1 VGWRQFHG
9 WRIVGAGAL
18 MSAVGSALVIQG
30 FSAYSVLLRE
40 EFGWS
45 TGVIAVAFA
54 LNRAESGLLGPIQGL
69 LIDRFGP
76 RRVLQL
82 GALVMAGGLFLFSQ
96 VQNIWQF
103 FLFYPV
109 VAIGVAL
116 AGFLTHVTTVVNWF
130 ERRRSLAI
138 AIYMGGFA
146 LGGLMTPGVVWY
158 LERYGW
164 RTGAKSSALV
174 VVVVLLPLSLVF
186 HHRPGDLGQHVDGL
200 DPQDADP
207 ESESTHSVNGA
218 HFTAAEALRTKAFW
232 FISFGHMTALLV
244 VSSVLAHL
252 ALYLT
257 DDRGL
262 SLQEAGFIVGALPVL
277 QLVGQ
282 FAGGWIGDRYDKRR
296 LAAGC
301 MASHVVALLI
311 LAHGG
316 SMWAVAAFL
325 PLHGVAWGLR
335 GPLMQSIRADYF
347 GATAFGQILGY
358 SSMIVMIG
366 SVVGPLLA
374 GILNDATG
382 SYTLGFTII
391 AALAST
397 GVALFLAA
405 TPPEPARGATVGP
418 G

>member
-1 VGWRQFHG
+1 
-9 WRIVGAGAL
+9 
-18 MSAVGSALVIQG
+18 
-30 FSAYSVLLRE
+30 
-40 EFGWS
+40 
-45 TGVIAVAFA
+45 
-54 LNRAESGLLGPIQGL
+54 
-69 LIDRFGP
+69 
-76 RRVLQL
+76 
-82 GALVMAGGLFLFSQ
+82 
-96 VQNIWQF
+96 
-103 FLFYPV
+103 
-109 VAIGVAL
+109 
-116 AGFLTHVTTVVNWF
+116 
-130 ERRRSLAI
+130 
-138 AIYMGGFA
+138 MGGFA
-146 LGGLMTPGVVWY
+146 LGGMITPGVLWY

-164 RTGAKSSALV
+164 RTGAQSSALV
-174 VVVVLLPLSLVF
+174 VVLVLLPLSLVF
-186 HHRPGDLGQHVDGL
+186 HHRPSDLSQHVDGL

-207 ESESTHSVNGA
+207 ESESTHSVSGV
-218 HFTAAEALRTKAFW
+218 HFTAAEALRTRAFW

-257 DDRGL
+257 DDRDL
-262 SLQEAGFIVGALPVL
+262 SLQEVGFIVGALPVL
-277 QLVGQ
+277 QLLGQ

-301 MASHVVALLI
+301 MVSHVVALLI
-311 LAHGG
+311 LAHGS

-366 SVVGPLLA
+366 SVVGPLIT